1 MNDFS
6 QFNVSRDVMDVMVS
20 ARNIM
25 NDLGEREISSLDFII
40 SSLAYADTKLYEYLD
55 EKVISTIDISP
66 EMVMIT
72 LLENKRVYETVTGL
86 DYNIAIDNLK
96 NNSINNNSN
105 SESEKDEILTVDL
118 TLFDSYAV
126 YSEELENNFIKAQNI
141 AKINGKDY
149 IDLDTIIYCIL
160 EDKDSASRKM
170 LREVYTDKYI
180 LNYLKKDIKL
190 LQYSSNNLVIESEL
204 EPFLSN
210 LSEEIALKNEFD
222 IVGRDEE
229 VFKLWNIM
237 SKKTK
242 RNAILIGEPGVGK
255 TAIIEAMTA
264 NIISGKCPEK
274 FKDYKVLSLDLNSMV
289 AGTKYRGEF
298 EQRVQIFIKFIKKNK
313 NIIIFID
320 EIHLLLGTGKAEG
333 SGPDLSGA
341 LKPVLSRDDIVL
353 IGATTTD
360 EYQRYFS
367 SDGALKRRF
376 ELIVVKEPKIKDVK
390 KMVSSRTKTL
400 SNYHGVSI
408 SDEMLERII
417 IYASSFS
424 NIANPDRTI
433 DLIDKTMAIAK
444 IKNSKVVKEEHIKT
458 VYRENFKKYRLTP
471 KAQKLRT
478 AYHEAGHFAMWLLS
492 DTKRNCDCV
501 LVSIVPAEEWLGV
514 TMFEEDEIRKHE
526 GNIKFL
532 KESIAIDLGGR
543 IAQRLVTSEI
553 DSGASSDLDMAM
565 NIAETFVM
573 KYGMFDIS
581 KNYVYSDRS
590 RLPISEKN
598 SDEIR
603 KFITDFVNEV
613 YEKTEKVVE
622 EHKDAIGRVAELL
635 MRKGIITAKEAK
647 DAFYNKNK
655 KEIEEVKEVVNKK

>member
-6 QFNVSRDVMDVMVS
+6 KFNVSKDVMDAMVS

-25 NDLGEREISSLDFII
+25 DGLGEDEISSLDFII
-40 SSLAYADTKLYEYLD
+40 SSLDYVDTKLYEYLD
-55 EKVISTIDISP
+55 EKIVSTVDISP
-66 EMVMIT
+66 DVIMIT
-72 LLENKRVYETVTGL
+72 LLEDKRIYETVTGL
-86 DYNIAIDNLK
+86 DYDNFIEKLKRKKYNIKLNGNNEEEAIFT
-96 NNSINNNSN
+96 I
-105 SESEKDEILTVDL
+105 DL
-118 TLFDSYAV
+118 DLPSAYAF
-126 YSEELENNFIKAQNI
+126 YSEELENNLLKAKNV
-141 AKINGKDY
+141 AKMNGKDY

-160 EDKDSASRKM
+160 EDKQSASRKM
-170 LREVYTDKYI
+170 LREIYTDKNI
-180 LNYLKKDIKL
+180 EIYLKKDIKL
-190 LQYSSNNLVIESEL
+190 LQYSNNLVIGSEL
-204 EPFLSN
+204 DSFLNN
-210 LSEEIALKNEFD
+210 LSDEIASRNEFD

-255 TAIIEAMTA
+255 TAIIEAMTS

-298 EQRVQIFIKFIKKNK
+298 EQRVQTFIKFVKNNR

-320 EIHLLLGTGKAEG
+320 EIHLLLGTGRAEG

-341 LKPVLSRDDIVL
+341 LKPILSRDDIIL

-360 EYQRYFS
+360 EYNMYFS
-367 SDGALKRRF
+367 KDGALKRRF

-408 SDEMLERII
+408 SDEMLEKII

-433 DLIDKTMAIAK
+433 DLIDKAMAVAK
-444 IKNSKVVKEEHIKT
+444 IRNNKTLKEEHIKA
-458 VYRENFKKYRLTP
+458 VYKNNFKIYRLTP
-471 KAQKLRT
+471 KAQKLST

-492 DTKRNCDCV
+492 DTKRNSDCI

-514 TMFEEDEIRKHE
+514 TMFEDNEIKKHE

-543 IAQRLVTSEI
+543 IAQKLVTNEI
-553 DSGASSDLDMAM
+553 DSGASSDLDIAM

-613 YEKTEKVVE
+613 YEETEKIVE
-622 EHKDAIGRVAELL
+622 KNKDEIGRVAELL

-655 KEIEEVKEVVNKK
+655 KEIEEVKKVVNKK